1 MCFFKDFYFEVL
13 IKISLFFKNIKL
25 NLKKVKKILIKKIK
39 LNLIEIVKKRLKL
52 AKRDDSKKP
61 NKKGGLYKTLN
72 KI

>member
-13 IKISLFFKNIKL
+13 IKISLFFKN
-25 NLKKVKKILIKKIK
+25 IK